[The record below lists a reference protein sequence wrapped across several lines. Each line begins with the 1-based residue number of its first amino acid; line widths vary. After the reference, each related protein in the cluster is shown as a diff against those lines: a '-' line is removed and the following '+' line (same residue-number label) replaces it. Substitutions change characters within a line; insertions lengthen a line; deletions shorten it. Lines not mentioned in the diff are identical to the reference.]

1 MRVETTKFG
10 TLEVGEESVIF
21 LPEGLVGFEGLKRFV
36 LLEREGEEPF
46 KWLQS
51 LDEPS
56 IAFVVID
63 PMTFKRDYL
72 VPLEQEEAARLG
84 IERPDDAA
92 LLVIVTIPK
101 EREGMTANL
110 QGPLVV
116 NLKSKLGKQLVL
128 TEELYTTKHNILEEL
143 RASSHIRGG
152 GNIFPPESRL
162 RGL

>member
-10 TLEVGEESVIF
+10 TLEARVESTIS

-36 LLEREGEEPF
+36 LLEREGEQPF

-72 VPLEQEEAARLG
+72 VPIEEGDAARLG
-84 IERPDDAA
+84 IEHPDDAA

-110 QGPLVV
+110 QGPLVI
-116 NLKSKLGKQLVL
+116 NLKSKVGKQLVL
-128 TEELYTTKHNILEEL
+128 AEGPYTTKHNVLEEL
-143 RASSHIRGG
+143 KASSLVQGG
-152 GNIFPPESRL
+152 GNICLPEGGL
-162 RGL
+162 RGS